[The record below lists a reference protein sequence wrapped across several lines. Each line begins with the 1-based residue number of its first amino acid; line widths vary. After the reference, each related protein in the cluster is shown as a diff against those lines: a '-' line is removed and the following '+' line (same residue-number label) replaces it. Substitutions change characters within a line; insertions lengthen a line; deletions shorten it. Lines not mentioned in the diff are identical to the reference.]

1 MKDKS
6 SVSSSDASEINQL
19 CDRFESALRAGE
31 RPSVQDYVRQVSE
44 PYRAA
49 LLVEFY
55 LRECACFPDGVSALF
70 DQYRAQFPQYAELL
84 ADAKASLPM
93 AADSAAA
100 HALSDTAV
108 DEFVAPVLPRPAL
121 TGKASTLAQTW
132 PISELPLEVIIAVAE
147 QMGEETYAAG
157 EILIRQGEQ
166 PERLLVLVDG
176 DAEVHLQEGASDH
189 TISRLAV
196 PCLLGEMGIL
206 TAESCTA
213 TVIAKSPVRVLTLP
227 AEKLFT
233 LTRRYPALL
242 PAISRLVAERLG
254 KGEVDAL
261 AGKTLRNYHIEHG
274 VGSGGMGTVYLATDT
289 RSGRQVALK
298 MMSHRFLYEPEALA
312 RFEREFEICRTLR
325 HDNIARV
332 YEHFTAFGTHFMA
345 MEFCSGKTLQELIQ
359 RCAPFPEDAVR
370 KIAGQLAQALVF
382 AHRSGVCHRDI
393 KPSNVM
399 IREDGLLKLMDFG
412 LAKSR
417 YSTELTTHG
426 QVFGTIRYMPL
437 EQVEGEQVDYRADVF
452 AFGCIV
458 YEMLTGRYF
467 LQGQGYVDV
476 LREHFQMAIPPKAAV
491 RDGLSDDL
499 YRVLAES
506 LPKAPCDRVLDL
518 QSVGAWAGSVDV
530 PALEALAN
538 EQRTLTGSIETIVK
552 V

>member
-1 MKDKS
+1 MKNKS

-19 CDRFESALRAGE
+19 CDRFESALRAGK
-31 RPSVQDYVRQVSE
+31 RPSVQDYVRQVAE

-55 LRECACFPDGVSALF
+55 LRECACFPGDASALF
-70 DQYRAQFPQYAELL
+70 DRYCAEFPHDAELL

-93 AADSAAA
+93 AADSDGA

-108 DEFVAPVLPRPAL
+108 FEFVTPVLPPPPL
-121 TGKASTLAQTW
+121 TGKAGTLAQTW
-132 PISELPLEVIIAVAE
+132 PLSDLPLEVIVAIAE
-147 QMGEETYAAG
+147 QMDEETYAAG
-157 EILIRQGEQ
+157 DLLIRQGER

-176 DAEVHLQEGASDH
+176 DAEVHVQEGTSDH

-206 TAESCTA
+206 TTESCTA
-213 TVIAKSPVRVLTLP
+213 TIIAKSPVRVLTLS
-227 AEKLFT
+227 AEKLFPLT
-233 LTRRYPALL
+233 LRYPALL
-242 PAISRLVAERLG
+242 PAIGRLVAERLG
-254 KGEVDAL
+254 KDEVDAL
-261 AGKTLRNYHIEHG
+261 AGKTLQNYRIEHAAG
-274 VGSGGMGTVYLATDT
+274 RGGMGTVYLATDT
-289 RSGRQVALK
+289 RSGKQVALK

-325 HDNIARV
+325 HINIASV

-345 MEFCSGKTLQELIQ
+345 MEFCSGKTLQDLIG
-359 RCAPFPEDAVR
+359 RYAPFPEDVVR
-370 KIAGQLAQALVF
+370 RIAGQLAQALVF
-382 AHRSGVCHRDI
+382 AHRSGVCHRYI
-393 KPSNVM
+393 KPSTVM

-417 YSTELTTHG
+417 CSTELTTHG

-467 LQGQGYVDV
+467 LQGKGYVDI
-476 LREHFQMAIPPKAAV
+476 LREHFQMTIPPKEAV
-491 RDGLSDDL
+491 RAGLSDDL
-499 YRVLAES
+499 YRVLQDS
-506 LPKAPCDRVLDL
+506 LQKAPGDRVLDL
-518 QSVGAWAGSVDV
+518 QAVGAWAGSVDV
-530 PALEALAN
+530 PALEALSNQQGA
-538 EQRTLTGSIETIVK
+538 LDGSPGMIAAV
-552 V
+552 